1 MANNDVTKNYSIV
14 IEIDKRTVIDYR
26 RGMFCGAAEIAPRYY
41 FATSN
46 GVRLSDNY
54 YSIEKLD
61 DIHYVVSDLHFMY
74 NLGFDCWSKMYG
86 NEIKD
91 VDSFYFRFHYGIV
104 SVKDN
109 RVKLLTPITYNRISL
124 SNSKMAIVYGD
135 ETYCNGSSDIGK
147 LGCINLDPNSPY
159 YGYCVIPPVLDRLV
173 DFNLEFHDYAHAYIG
188 EYDGYLSK
196 DIDMEKYESF
206 LLLYNNLRKKIIDI
220 NVYRDNIAKAVSE
233 ILLTKEEVIRSKSG
247 NQDSGI
253 VKKIGAI
260 RND

>member
-1 MANNDVTKNYSIV
+1 MDNNTLTKNYSIV
-14 IEIDKRTVIDYR
+14 IKKEERKVSDYR
-26 RGMFCGAAEIAPRYY
+26 RGLFCGLCEISPRYY

-61 DIHYVVSDLHFMY
+61 DMHYVVSDLHFMY

-86 NEIKD
+86 NEVKD
-91 VDSFYFRFHYGIV
+91 VDSYYFRFHYGIV

-109 RVKLLTPITYNRISL
+109 HIKLITPIVYNRISL

-135 ETYCNGSSDIGK
+135 ETYGNGSSHIGK
-147 LGCINLDPNSPY
+147 LGCINLDPNSTY
-159 YGYCVIPPVLDRLV
+159 YGFCVIPPVLDRLV
-173 DFNLEFHDYAHAYIG
+173 DFNLEFHGYAHAYIG

-206 LLLYNNLRKKIIDI
+206 LLLYNNLREKIIDFK
-220 NVYRDNIAKAVSE
+220 VYRDNIGKAVSE
-233 ILLTKEEVIRSKSG
+233 FLLTKDEVVNRIKSD
-247 NQDSGI
+247 NLDSDI
-253 VKKIGAI
+253 VKKIGTI
-260 RND
+260 K